1 MLNSTISNISH
12 QLIISSMIVEYF
24 NRAAQFYNVAGL
36 ATYVGQIKER
46 KTKQGEWFDSFD
58 LSDEVLGQYNLK
70 TFM

>member
-1 MLNSTISNISH
+1 
-12 QLIISSMIVEYF
+12 MIVEYF